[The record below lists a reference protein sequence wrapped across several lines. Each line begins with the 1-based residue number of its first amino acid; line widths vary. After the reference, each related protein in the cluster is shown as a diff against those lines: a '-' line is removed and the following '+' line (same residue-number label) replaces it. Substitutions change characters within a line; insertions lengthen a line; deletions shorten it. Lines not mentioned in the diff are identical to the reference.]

1 MDKKE
6 SRNLYQNSFIYR
18 MVPNVLAGGIAAMI
32 TDLTFFPLE
41 TIKTRL
47 QASSKFL
54 KRSIF
59 KNVYSGISAQV
70 AISFPA
76 GSIYFVGYEGTKFMF
91 DSQLISNNLTFYQKS
106 FLGGIGAET
115 LRVLLI
121 NPFEIVK
128 QQIQVGQQTTLT
140 KSMAYMF
147 RSQGLFGFY
156 RGFWSLLGREIPF
169 SCIQMPIYEVVLNT

>member
-1 MDKKE
+1 MDKTE
-6 SRNLYQNSFIYR
+6 SRNLYEKSFIYR
-18 MVPNVLAGGIAAMI
+18 MIPNVLAGGIAAMI

-47 QASSKFL
+47 QTSNQFL

-59 KNVYSGISAQV
+59 RNVYTGISAQI

-76 GSIYFVGYEGTKFMF
+76 GSIYFVGYEGTKFIF
-91 DSQLISNNLTFYQKS
+91 DSEIIPNNLTFYQKS

-128 QQIQVGQQTTLT
+128 QQMQVGQHSNLT
-140 KSMAYMF
+140 KGMSYMLK
-147 RSQGLFGFY
+147 SQGFFGFY
-156 RGFWSLLGREIPF
+156 RGFWSLLSREIPF
-169 SCIQMPIYEVVLNT
+169 SCIQMPIYEVDINR